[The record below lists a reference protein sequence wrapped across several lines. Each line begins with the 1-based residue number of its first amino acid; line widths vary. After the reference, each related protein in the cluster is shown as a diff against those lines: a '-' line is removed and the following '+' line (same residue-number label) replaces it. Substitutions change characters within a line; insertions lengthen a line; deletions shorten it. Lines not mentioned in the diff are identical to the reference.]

1 MKIKEYI
8 DYLNKEWNGI
18 DDRSILKPLVAC
30 FSPVSKQTILKAQ
43 PKQFEDSKGNFKAF
57 ADAQANEIK
66 QCVELEI
73 SELGVLVR
81 QNLGL
86 PILTLETE
94 I

>member
-8 DYLNKEWNGI
+8 DYLNKEWDGI

-43 PKQFEDSKGNFKAF
+43 RKQFEDSDGNFKAF

-66 QCVELEI
+66 KCIELEI
-73 SELGVLVR
+73 SEIGVLVR

-86 PILTLETE
+86 PILTLDTE